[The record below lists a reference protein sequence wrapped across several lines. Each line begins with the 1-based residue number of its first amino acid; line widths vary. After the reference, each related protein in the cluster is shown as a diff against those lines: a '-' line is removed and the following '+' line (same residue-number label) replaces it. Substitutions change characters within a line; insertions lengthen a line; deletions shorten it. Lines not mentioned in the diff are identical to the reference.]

1 MYQQRPSSYYRE
13 VGRNENDKDF
23 AYFSM
28 YSSYIEPISPPH
40 LYCISVIMPGISSQP
55 DLKRL
60 YVHISTEGLRRP
72 IGRRAITIVDYPEV
86 VAS

>member
-13 VGRNENDKDF
+13 VGRNHYHKEF

-28 YSSYIEPISPPH
+28 FSSYIKPPPPH
-40 LYCISVIMPGISSQP
+40 LYCTSDIVQEVSSQP

-60 YVHISTEGLRRP
+60 YVHISTEGLRCP
-72 IGRRAITIVDYPEV
+72 IGRRTFTIVGYQEV